1 MVNMLGKISRLAPSS
16 LCVVALKAVVFAAGL
31 GKRIRPLSET
41 RSKPL
46 LPVAGRPVILMVLD
60 TLRHA
65 GVREVGI
72 IINYLSEKVMELVS
86 EGAKDLE
93 IRFIHQEKTLGTGHA
108 LAVASEYLS
117 DSREFLVV
125 YGDIT
130 LTPEALA
137 RLIEFHKSGG
147 YDGSLM
153 GVKVDSGQRFGVI
166 RANNNLLERILE
178 KADES
183 GPVNSGVYILPS
195 EVLDV
200 AKSLKPSPRGEY
212 ELTDALNIM
221 AESGRRIGVYVDS
234 GDWWFDVGSP
244 PSYLQ
249 ANAYFLARELEGKIS
264 LKRPCY
270 ISKNTRLAG
279 PCIIGRDTR
288 ISNGSTIIGP
298 SFIGDNVRIGANVVI
313 ESSIVLED
321 VVIDDDVSLR
331 RVIVGEGAHIGAG
344 TRLNGEELPQM
355 TIAPHARLSSR
366 I

>member
-1 MVNMLGKISRLAPSS
+1 M
-16 LCVVALKAVVFAAGL
+16 ALKAVVFAAGL
-31 GKRIRPLSET
+31 GKRIRPLSDT

-60 TLRHA
+60 ALRHA

-72 IINYLSEKVMELVS
+72 IINYLSEKVMALVG
-86 EGAKDLE
+86 ERAKDLD

-108 LAVASEYLS
+108 LAAASEYLS
-117 DSREFLVV
+117 DVREFLVV

-130 LTPEALA
+130 LTPEALE
-137 RLIEFHKSGG
+137 RLIEFHRSGK

-153 GVKVDSGQRFGVI
+153 GVRVDSGQRFGII
-166 RANNNLLERILE
+166 RASNNILERILE
-178 KADES
+178 KAGES

-195 EVLDV
+195 ETLDV
-200 AKSLKPSPRGEY
+200 VKSLKPSPRGEY

-249 ANAYFLARELEGKIS
+249 ANAYFLTRRLGSKVS

-270 ISKNTRLAG
+270 MGKDTKLAG
-279 PCIIGRDTR
+279 PCIIGEGTR
-288 ISNGSTIIGP
+288 IGSGSTVIGP

-321 VVIDDDVSLR
+321 VVIDDGASLR
-331 RVIVGEGAHIGAG
+331 SVIVGEGAHIGAG
-344 TRLNGEELPQM
+344 LRLNGAELPQM
-355 TIAPHARLSSR
+355 TIAPHTRLSSR